1 MDKSASNRSGS
12 SQKDQNSLGILSMD
26 NLKVFGDLSMM
37 SSLSRNNSANTS
49 RNKSDV
55 NERLKAGRLKALE
68 TLEKPRSRSS
78 YFSSSDVER
87 KQQAPRHGTSRV
99 SSAPSVSNFTNISD
113 LITEETIDLNSSGS
127 VLMPTP
133 APKAAQVFFEPG
145 EITGRS
151 TLCKNDSRASK
162 QSRQV
167 SVADILKSSFVEK
180 ARVQFA
186 KRLEDDVSS
195 HEQSRNSTSASTI
208 SDSFNYSRSLPR
220 TADLSNSSLNGGGGF
235 SFGSA
240 TGQGFDESFAPAELM
255 QSKLVNGEI
264 SWAQEFAAVPTATL
278 SKQALQKIAAP
289 PQTPEIEN
297 SVSNSV
303 LAGDPDFSLGNYFQM
318 RSDSIS
324 NIVGNDER
332 DELHSALGQLAP
344 SPQTPISSDV
354 ETTPHVDNKTY
365 TKAESAK
372 MERNLMKK
380 MQQDKFN
387 KALQVEAKKKPP
399 TSSELLSLSAIDEAL
414 RNMELNSDTSVGDVV
429 NKFRLHGADDEN
441 KENDSTLCKSKSK
454 LTDTMSFT
462 DSLLNTTDFKQFQ
475 DSIVAPKK
483 RQPLSPLADFNAPSI
498 LVTAS
503 DGHDAD
509 IDEWPST
516 PVKSPGRRVRHTKSP
531 NSQRAVS
538 PTSSDGV
545 HTLPPTDEEDEDKT
559 PVNKK
564 HSLTV
569 GTVRSSQNSFSS
581 TRLDGCDALPSS
593 TECDFGI
600 SPNLVKSV
608 RNVSPLSSPRSCLS
622 SPLLDSTTSSDR
634 RMLSG
639 AGASSMAR
647 RANSSP
653 AASEASST
661 SGFSSVR
668 KVTNGTQ
675 MSALPR
681 SMSRSS
687 NSSEFSHRDGKI
699 LPLKVT
705 HTSLCWGSTKLRT
718 DVRKSMQIKNTSD
731 KRLVIRLSIQGPGFQ
746 LVGSDSNTIT
756 LQSMECR
763 SICISFCPTVSGAAI
778 GALSFYAPN
787 GANNC
792 QQPSM
797 EIPLYGYGGNA
808 SITVQGLLKGPVGAS
823 FLTVGNVRDLA
834 FGPLTACFKF
844 YNKGPLTAF
853 AGITVDSTVLLKPR
867 LNAAFEVRPSKII
880 LPPRSEAVVQIVFHP
895 NREDV
900 KNILKKTSQ
909 VLTLANMRIFCGDEP
924 NRQRMRSLVQRMTGE
939 QREQMTS
946 SMLDN
951 IWSTFPDEQ
960 PIRSISLLNE
970 PPELILD
977 LVTVVRIIDV
987 ALTLNRDFDESA
999 EYSHLCLPDAEE
1011 TVLFRTVCAANS
1023 PTPSNMMEPIDELHE
1038 ADTTSAIDQQPMERN
1053 WSVQPEKIAFDFT
1066 GGSHAIEGKKFY
1078 VKNSFRSRQFIEIS
1092 CNVPDLLQ
1100 ITPRES
1106 YIAPDG
1112 GQVEVTV
1119 HPLRTPRREMQQK
1132 DFQAIIEVAMEN
1144 ERINVPITFKA

>member
-1 MDKSASNRSGS
+1 
-12 SQKDQNSLGILSMD
+12 
-26 NLKVFGDLSMM
+26 
-37 SSLSRNNSANTS
+37 
-49 RNKSDV
+49 
-55 NERLKAGRLKALE
+55 RLKALE
-68 TLEKPRSRSS
+68 TLEKPRSRASF
-78 YFSSSDVER
+78 FSGSDVER
-87 KQQAPRHGTSRV
+87 KQGAPGQKTSRV
-99 SSAPSVSNFTNISD
+99 SSAPSNFTNISD
-113 LITEETIDLNSSGS
+113 LVTEETIDLNSSGS
-127 VLMPTP
+127 VFMPTP
-133 APKAAQVFFEPG
+133 APKAAHVFFEPA

-162 QSRQV
+162 QSSQV

-186 KRLEDDVSS
+186 KRLEHAPSQ
-195 HEQSRNSTSASTI
+195 EQTRNSTSTI
-208 SDSFNYSRSLPR
+208 SDSFSYSRSLPR

-235 SFGSA
+235 SFGSVA
-240 TGQGFDESFAPAELM
+240 AQGFDESFAPAELM
-255 QSKLVNGEI
+255 QSKLVMGEI

-289 PQTPEIEN
+289 PQASEIET

-324 NIVGNDER
+324 NIVGNDDR
-332 DELHSALGQLAP
+332 DGLHAVGA

-354 ETTPHVDNKTY
+354 EITPHVDNKTY

-372 MERNLMKK
+372 MERNLIKK

-387 KALQVEAKKKPP
+387 KALQVEAKKKKPP

-414 RNMELNSDTSVGDVV
+414 RNLELNSDTSVGDVV
-429 NKFRLHGADDEN
+429 NKFRLHGVDDDN
-441 KENDSTLCKSKSK
+441 KENESTLCKSKSK

-462 DSLLNTTDFKQFQ
+462 DSLLNTTDFKQLQ
-475 DSIVAPKK
+475 DSIVVPKK
-483 RQPLSPLADFNAPSI
+483 RQPLSPLADFMPPNV

-503 DGHDAD
+503 DEQDAEAD

-516 PVKSPGRRVRHTKSP
+516 PVKSPGRRVRLTKSP

-569 GTVRSSQNSFSS
+569 ATVRSSQNSFCS
-581 TRLDGCDALPSS
+581 TRLDGCDAVPSS

-639 AGASSMAR
+639 VGASSVAR

-668 KVTNGTQ
+668 KAVNGSQ
-675 MSALPR
+675 LSAVPR

-746 LVGSDSNTIT
+746 LVGSDGNTIT

-763 SICISFCPTVSGAAI
+763 SICTSFCPTMSGAAI

-834 FGPLTACFKF
+834 FGPLTASFKF

-867 LNAAFEVRPSKII
+867 LNTAFEVRPNKII
-880 LPPRSEAVVQIVFHP
+880 LPPRSETVVQIVFRP

-924 NRQRMRSLVQRMTGE
+924 NRQRMRALVQRMTGE

-951 IWSTFPDEQ
+951 IWSTFPEEQ
-960 PIRSISLLNE
+960 PIRSIAMLNE

-999 EYSHLCLPDAEE
+999 EYSHLCLPEADE

-1023 PTPSNMMEPIDELHE
+1023 PTPSNLMEPIDELHE
-1038 ADTTSAIDQQPMERN
+1038 ADTTSAIEHPNMERN
-1053 WSVQPEKIAFDFT
+1053 WSVQPEQIAFDFT
-1066 GGSHAIEGKKFY
+1066 GGSNAVEGAKFY

-1092 CNVPDLLQ
+1092 CNATDLLQ
-1100 ITPRES
+1100 ISPVES

-1112 GQVEVTV
+1112 GQVEVIV
-1119 HPLRTPRREMQQK
+1119 HLRRTPRREMLQK
-1132 DFQAIIEVAMEN
+1132 DFRVNIEVSMEN
-1144 ERINVPITFKA
+1144 ERINVPVTFKV

>member
-1 MDKSASNRSGS
+1 RFQA
-12 SQKDQNSLGILSMD
+12 Q
-26 NLKVFGDLSMM
+26 
-37 SSLSRNNSANTS
+37 
-49 RNKSDV
+49 
-55 NERLKAGRLKALE
+55 RLKALE
-68 TLEKPRSRSS
+68 TLEKPRSRTN
-78 YFSSSDVER
+78 FFDGER
-87 KQQAPRHGTSRV
+87 KQGHATSRV

-113 LITEETIDLNSSGS
+113 LMTEETIDLNSSGS

-133 APKAAQVFFEPG
+133 APKAAPAHVFFEPG

-151 TLCKNDSRASK
+151 TLCKSDGRASK
-162 QSRQV
+162 QGSQV

-180 ARVQFA
+180 ARVQFT
-186 KRLEDDVSS
+186 KRLENVPST
-195 HEQSRNSTSASTI
+195 EQSTRNSCSASSV
-208 SDSFNYSRSLPR
+208 SDSFSYSRSLPR
-220 TADLSNSSLNGGGGF
+220 TADLSNSSLNGGDGF

-240 TGQGFDESFAPAELM
+240 GGQGFDESFAPAEMM
-255 QSKLVNGEI
+255 QSKLVLGEI
-264 SWAQEFAAVPTATL
+264 SWAQEFAAVPAATL

-289 PQTPEIEN
+289 PQTPEIET

-303 LAGDPDFSLGNYFQM
+303 IAGDPDFSLGNYFQM

-324 NIVGNDER
+324 NIVGNYER
-332 DELHSALGQLAP
+332 EGLHPAVAQLP
-344 SPQTPISSDV
+344 PQTPISSDV
-354 ETTPHVDNKTY
+354 EITPHVDNKTY

-372 MERNLMKK
+372 MAGNLIKK

-414 RNMELNSDTSVGDVV
+414 RELINKFTATECFLTFKGISGNLDLNSDTSVGDVV
-429 NKFRLHGADDEN
+429 SKFRLNGADDEN

-462 DSLLNTTDFKQFQ
+462 DSLLNTTDFKQLQ
-475 DSIVAPKK
+475 DSIVVPKK

-503 DGHDAD
+503 DAHDAD

-545 HTLPPTDEEDEDKT
+545 HTLPPTDEEDEEKT

-564 HSLTV
+564 QNSLSV
-569 GTVRSSQNSFSS
+569 ATVRSSQNSFSS
-581 TRLDGCDALPSS
+581 TRLDGCDAVPSS

-600 SPNLVKSV
+600 SPSLVKSV

-639 AGASSMAR
+639 AASTSMAR

-668 KVTNGTQ
+668 KAPNSSQ
-675 MSALPR
+675 LSAAPR

-746 LVGSDSNTIT
+746 LVAGDCNTIT

-763 SICISFCPTVSGAAI
+763 SICISFCPTMSGAAI

-787 GANNC
+787 GGHSC

-808 SITVQGLLKGPVGAS
+808 SITVKGLLKGPVGAS

-834 FGPLTACFKF
+834 FGPLTASFKF

-867 LNAAFEVRPSKII
+867 LNAAFEMRPSKII
-880 LPPRSEAVVQIVFHP
+880 LPPRSEAVVEIVFHP

-924 NRQRMRSLVQRMTGE
+924 NRQRMRALVQRMTAE

-951 IWSTFPDEQ
+951 IWSTFPEEQ
-960 PIRSISLLNE
+960 PIRSISMLNE

-1023 PTPSNMMEPIDELHE
+1023 PTPSNVMEPIDELHE
-1038 ADTTSAIDQQPMERN
+1038 ADTTSANEQHPLERN
-1053 WSVQPEKIAFDFT
+1053 WCVQPEHIVFDST
-1066 GGSHAIEGKKFY
+1066 AIDGKKFY
-1078 VKNSFRSRQFIEIS
+1078 VKNSFRSRQFIEVN

-1100 ITPRES
+1100 ISPRES

-1119 HPLRTPRREMQQK
+1119 HLLRTPRREMLQK
-1132 DFQAIIEVAMEN
+1132 DFQVNIEVSMEN
-1144 ERINVPITFKA
+1144 ERINVPVTFKT